1 MKLPSCINNKK
12 RMDILLKGLRFL
24 AFHGVM
30 PQEREVGQ
38 DYEVDVT
45 LHLSNAAAVG
55 ALLHD
60 NLEATVNY
68 AEAVEEVRRQMCQPS
83 ALLEH
88 VAFRIAHN
96 LLKRFEKAESI
107 DVSLTKCCPPITGF
121 DGQGACVHFALS
133 RKLVILDF
141 DGTLADTSRGIVR
154 TMTATFERC
163 GYPVP
168 SDAAIC
174 RTIGLPLV
182 QSIADLA
189 GIDGEKLTEA
199 VDTYRELFE
208 TIGNKGVTLFPEVK
222 ETLRTLHEMG
232 YTLCIATS
240 RGHESVKSMCRELGI
255 LPYMSHIVA
264 CEDVEK
270 AKPHPEAV
278 LKLLER
284 TSMRPEQAWVIGDT
298 TFDIGM
304 GLGAQCRT
312 IGVTYGNHSREE
324 LLSAHATKVVDRFS
338 DVLKCVM

>member
-1 MKLPSCINNKK
+1 
-12 RMDILLKGLRFL
+12 MDISLKKLRFH
-24 AFHGVM
+24 AYHGVM

-45 LHLSNAAAVG
+45 LHLLDAAAVG

-60 NLEATVNY
+60 QLDATVNY
-68 AEAVEEVRRQMCQPS
+68 AEAHEEIRREMAQPS

-88 VAFRIAHN
+88 VAFRIAHS
-96 LLKRFEKAESI
+96 LLTRFSKTESV
-107 DVSLTKCCPPITGF
+107 DVSITKICPPIEGF
-121 DGQGACVHFALS
+121 DGKGACVRFALS
-133 RKLVILDF
+133 RKLIILDF

-154 TMTATFERC
+154 TMTATFQQC
-163 GYPVP
+163 GYAVP

-182 QSIADLA
+182 QSIAELA
-189 GIDGEKLTEA
+189 GIEGNELRKA

-240 RGHESVKSMCRELGI
+240 RGHESVKSMCHELGI

-278 LKLLER
+278 LTLMQK
-284 TSMRPEQAWVIGDT
+284 TAMTPSQTWVIGDT

-304 GLGAQCRT
+304 GRGAQCRT

-324 LLSAHATKVVDRFS
+324 LLSAHATKVIDRFG

>member
-1 MKLPSCINNKK
+1 MQ
-12 RMDILLKGLRFL
+12 
-24 AFHGVM
+24 
-30 PQEREVGQ
+30 QEREVGQ

-45 LHLSNAAAVG
+45 LHLPDASAVG

-60 NLEATVNY
+60 ELAATVNY
-68 AEAVEEVRRQMCQPS
+68 AEAIEEVRREMAVPS

-88 VAFRIAHN
+88 VAFRIARS
-96 LLKRFEKAESI
+96 LLKRFAKAESV
-107 DVSLTKCCPPITGF
+107 DVSITKCCPPITGF
-121 DGQGACVHFALS
+121 DGEGASVRFALS
-133 RKLVILDF
+133 RKLIILDF

-154 TMTATFERC
+154 TMTATFEQC
-163 GYPVP
+163 GYAVP

-182 QSIADLA
+182 QSIAELA
-189 GIDGEKLTEA
+189 GIEGEKLVEA

-222 ETLRTLHEMG
+222 ETLCTLHELG

-255 LPYMSHIVA
+255 LPFMSHIVA

-278 LKLLER
+278 LTLMQK
-284 TSMRPEQAWVIGDT
+284 TAMTPSQTWVVGDT

-304 GLGAQCRT
+304 GRGAQCRT
-312 IGVTYGNHSREE
+312 IGVTYGNHTREE
-324 LLSAHATKVVDRFS
+324 LLGAHATKVIDRFS